1 MDEFTTQVLA
11 TIIGMPIGAI
21 VALALINFVLEPL
34 AEWFTRTSWLARRAY
49 AIWWEQRRQR
59 R

>member
-11 TIIGMPIGAI
+11 TIIGLPIGVV
-21 VALALINFVLEPL
+21 VALTLINFVLEPL
-34 AEWFTRTSWLARRAY
+34 ADWCTRTTWRLHRSYENWRA
-49 AIWWEQRRQR
+49 QRRQR

>member
-11 TIIGMPIGAI
+11 TIIGIPIGAI

-34 AEWFTRTSWLARRAY
+34 ADWFTRTSWRVHRSY
-49 AIWWEQRRQR
+49 DNWRQQRRQHR
-59 R
+59 